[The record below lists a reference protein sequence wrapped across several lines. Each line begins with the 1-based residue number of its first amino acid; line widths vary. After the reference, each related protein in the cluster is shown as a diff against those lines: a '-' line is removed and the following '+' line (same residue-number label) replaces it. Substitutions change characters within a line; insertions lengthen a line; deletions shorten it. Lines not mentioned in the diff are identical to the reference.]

1 MKHILVNSAGK
12 VIDVH
17 EEQFP
22 VHENF
27 KWHTV
32 DNDDVKVGW
41 TYKDNTLVDAYAEW
55 LKTDE
60 GKRASM
66 VEARQLEYGTIGDQL
81 DAIYRDLKNGTSE
94 YVNHISSVKEKH
106 PKVEPVDP
114 NEKDSILG

>member
-1 MKHILVNSAGK
+1 MKNILVNKNGK
-12 VIDVH
+12 VIDVR

-27 KWHTV
+27 KWHSV

-55 LKTDE
+55 LKTDA

-66 VEARQLEYGTIGDQL
+66 VESRQLEYGTIGDQL

-94 YVNHISSVKEKH
+94 YVNHISAVKSKY